1 MQLDEAFDVL
11 GISPEST
18 YLAAQRAYRTRART
32 LHPDVVDESR
42 RAEAATAMA
51 RTNIAWARIRAELR
65 PSAALE
71 PVADSEGA
79 EPEEMHPDADAPSRW
94 HGVRD
99 RTVRAGA
106 FVIGRFTSGS
116 RRRTTA
122 PGGAESDES
131 RGESSDADG
140 PAFVEPETDGPD
152 VASGPGTPQVEVDDV
167 DRAATDAPSE
177 ADVTPDDEG
186 ESPAASTTEPG
197 ERDPD
202 LHETDL
208 RDSGA
213 TEDETSDGVDPSRS
227 TAKGSRRRRWLVPA
241 AAAAVVVAG
250 LAASSLTGSQAGPDA
265 YVGEC
270 LSSEGNVV
278 SCSTDEATHRVDSV
292 EQEATACA
300 GPVFASRARDAYFC
314 TTVL

>member
-18 YLAAQRAYRTRART
+18 YLAAQRAYRARART

-42 RAEAATAMA
+42 RAEAAAAMA

-65 PSAALE
+65 PSALE
-71 PVADSEGA
+71 PVADAERA
-79 EPEEMHPDADAPSRW
+79 EPEEMQPEAAAPSRW

-99 RTVRAGA
+99 RTSRAGA
-106 FVIGRFTSGS
+106 FVVGRFTSGS

-122 PGGAESDES
+122 PGDV
-131 RGESSDADG
+131 ESSDLDG

-152 VASGPGTPQVEVDDV
+152 VAGGSGTPQVAVDDV
-167 DRAATDAPSE
+167 DPAATDAPSE
-177 ADVTPDDEG
+177 ADVTPDDEA
-186 ESPAASTTEPG
+186 ESPAASPTEPCEG
-197 ERDPD
+197 DLDPD
-202 LHETDL
+202 ADDV

-213 TEDETSDGVDPSRS
+213 AEDETSGGVDPSRS
-227 TAKGSRRRRWLVPA
+227 MGEGSRRRRWLVPA

-292 EQEATACA
+292 EQEATGCA
-300 GPVFASRARDAYFC
+300 GPVFASRTRDAYFC